1 MTSIMPYMRG
11 IVLAGGTGTRL
22 WPSTKS
28 VSKQLF
34 PIYDKPLVY
43 YPIATLMLAGIRE
56 ILIISTPTDRPS
68 FEKLLGNGG
77 ELGIEI
83 TYESQPNP
91 EGLAQAFII
100 GADFIGQD
108 KVALILGDNI
118 FYGSG
123 LGGDLANCTNPE
135 GAIVFGY
142 NVTDPQRYGV
152 AELDSL
158 GRVISIS
165 EKPETPKSNIAIPGL
180 YFFDN
185 TVLEKAKKVKKS
197 ARGEFEITSII
208 SMYLEEN
215 RLKLELMPRGTAWLD
230 CGTSASLNDAS
241 NYIRVIEER
250 QGLKVSCLEEIAWR
264 NGWVTDERLEALAKS
279 YGKNEYADYLLRIL
293 KKKNT

>member
-56 ILIISTPTDRPS
+56 ILMISTPTDRPS

-185 TVLEKAKKVKKS
+185 TVLEKAKKVNKS

-264 NGWVTDERLEALAKS
+264 NGWVTDEGLESLAKS

-293 KKKNT
+293 KKNNT